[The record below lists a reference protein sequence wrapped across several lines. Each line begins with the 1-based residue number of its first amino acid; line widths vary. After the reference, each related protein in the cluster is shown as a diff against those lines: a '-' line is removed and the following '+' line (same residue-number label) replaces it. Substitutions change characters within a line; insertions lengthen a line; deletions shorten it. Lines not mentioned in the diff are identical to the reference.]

1 MKKTNILVE
10 VSDDVYSLVV
20 EPFKKNKTFSKL
32 IASLLQGYIEKDFIR
47 AYADGTLEDMH
58 KASVDALD
66 ESIQGLYSS
75 LSTLGVYTEG
85 LKSNMQQGID
95 EFEGY
100 SAGKEL
106 AKPVESNEDLRES
119 VDEVKAQNERILEML
134 NMLVSNGVEVPRE
147 VVVPKVEVPKPE
159 AHKASIKVEEKV
171 EHPIP
176 VSDDSTFEIEEEPNY
191 EEDWGDEEDEAPTI
205 SATDA
210 LASLLDGSNF
220 SF

>member
-100 SAGKEL
+100 SDGKEL
-106 AKPVESNEDLRES
+106 SKPVESNEDLRES

-134 NMLVSNGVEVPRE
+134 NMLIGSGVS
-147 VVVPKVEVPKPE
+147 VPKEVVPKPE
-159 AHKASIKVEEKV
+159 VHKESVKVEEKV
-171 EHPIP
+171 EQPIP
-176 VSDDSTFEIEEEPNY
+176 MSDSSFEIEEEPNY
-191 EEDWGDEEDEAPTI
+191 EDDWEDDEDKAPTI
-205 SATDA
+205 NATDA